1 MGYMRHHAIV
11 LTCFNK
17 ESADIVR
24 AKAGEIGLDPSPLH
38 HSVVN
43 GYWSFWCPP
52 DGSKEGWSE
61 SDAGDARH
69 DDRVGGVGR
78 GDEEIV
84 EDFLEGP
91 RRHAGD
97 GGNSHGTKLLHGE
110 RDRETRFH
118 RRARQGGRRWNPAA
132 VTAGRGGFDLPFHGG
147 VSFGK

>member
-61 SDAGDARH
+61 SDAGDAR
-69 DDRVGGVGR
+69 RSSFLQWLRNEGR
-78 GDEEIV
+78 ERYADWAEVQYGDERGVALITAHSD
-84 EDFLEGP
+84 ED
-91 RRHAGD
+91 
-97 GGNSHGTKLLHGE
+97 
-110 RDRETRFH
+110 RDT
-118 RRARQGGRRWNPAA
+118 
-132 VTAGRGGFDLPFHGG
+132 
-147 VSFGK
+147 